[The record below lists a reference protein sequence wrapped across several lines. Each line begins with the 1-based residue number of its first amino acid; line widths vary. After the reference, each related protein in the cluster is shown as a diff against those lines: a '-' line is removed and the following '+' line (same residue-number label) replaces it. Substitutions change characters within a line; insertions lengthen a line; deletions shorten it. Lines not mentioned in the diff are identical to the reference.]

1 MRNPILVAGLVC
13 GAAAGFAIASM
24 PAAQAQPSPV
34 TDQVRVVYDA
44 PKNPKSQVMRTLMQ
58 ERRIFEVARDILNAF
73 RMPRE
78 LILEAKGCDGAV
90 EAFYEDGRATICDE
104 YVELI
109 EQHAPKLATPGGVLR
124 DDAIVGAILDTL
136 FHEAGHAVFDLLKIP
151 IVGREEDAAD
161 FFSAFMLLQF
171 PEEDAHRLIQGVGF
185 MMASEARDA
194 LRQQMPLK
202 TYAKVHGLPAQ
213 RYYNLLCMGYGAYPA
228 TFRQAISRGL
238 LPMERAEGCAEEYAT
253 FKFAFARLILPHV
266 DEKRFRAAIAQVRF
280 NWSPLGKDRERFDKP
295 PLDVRP

>member
-1 MRNPILVAGLVC
+1 MRNPITVAGLVC
-13 GAAAGFAIASM
+13 GIAAGLVIDSM
-24 PAAQAQPSPV
+24 PAARAQPLPV
-34 TDQVRVVYDA
+34 TDQVRVVYDE
-44 PKNPKSQVMRTLMQ
+44 PKNPKHRATRAAMQ
-58 ERRIFEVARDILNAF
+58 ERRVFELVRDILNAF

-78 LILEAKGCDGAV
+78 LFLEAKGCDGAV
-90 EAFYEDGRATICDE
+90 DAFYEDGRATLCDE

-124 DDAIVGAILDTL
+124 DDAIVGAVLDTL

-151 IVGREEDAAD
+151 VIGREEDAAD

-185 MMASEARDA
+185 MMASEARAA
-194 LRQQMPLK
+194 LQQQVPLR

-228 TFRQAISRGL
+228 TFGQAVSRGL
-238 LPMERAEGCAEEYAT
+238 LPMERAQGCAEEYAA
-253 FKFAFARLILPHV
+253 FSFAFARLILPHV

-295 PLDVRP
+295 PLDVQP